1 MDDGRVTIHVLT
13 GFNAEHAWALGGISF
28 DSYRRDYRGSD
39 CGIREKVGQ
48 IRSARGLSEQT
59 RLRSIVRVRS
69 LIGLHNAHHFATS
82 KPVLR
87 LPGWLCGSTFDF
99 RVLFGM

>member
-1 MDDGRVTIHVLT
+1 M
-13 GFNAEHAWALGGISF
+13 
-28 DSYRRDYRGSD
+28 
-39 CGIREKVGQ
+39 
-48 IRSARGLSEQT
+48 
-59 RLRSIVRVRS
+59 RVRS

-99 RVLFGM
+99 RVLFGMERIFCMGIVRLDSSATVWVRNFGGIRVALVDDHQEYKEIVPELKGSEQWQSD